1 MDPGYSVFTL
11 AAEVAALLAAADL
24 ADLAGQTAIAAYLR
38 ETADTWNACIE
49 RWTYVTDTD
58 LDRRVGVDGHYVRL
72 ATPETAEA
80 SSPRHGFV
88 PIKSRPPG
96 ERSGPAAHI
105 VSPDPLA
112 LVRFGLRAAD
122 DPRIVN
128 TIRVIDA
135 LLRVDTPLG
144 PAWRRYPEDQYG
156 EHEDGRPFDGAGT
169 GRAWPLLTGERAHY
183 ELAAGRPAAAAAL
196 LRTLEAFASEA
207 GLIPEQIWDAP
218 DAPARKLFFARPSGS
233 AMPLVWAHAEYVKL
247 RRSLAAGRV
256 FDTPPQTVQRYL
268 VERTGSPHA
277 PWRFNNKTA
286 AIPAGKTLRLEV
298 LAPAVVHWS
307 SDGWRAV
314 HDTETRDTGLGL
326 HVADLPSE
334 TLPAGTVLSFTFYW
348 PEPAT
353 WERTDFAVTVNG
365 VDPR

>member
-1 MDPGYSVFTL
+1 
-11 AAEVAALLAAADL
+11 
-24 ADLAGQTAIAAYLR
+24 
-38 ETADTWNACIE
+38 
-49 RWTYVTDTD
+49 
-58 LDRRVGVDGHYVRL
+58 
-72 ATPETAEA
+72 
-80 SSPRHGFV
+80 
-88 PIKSRPPG
+88 
-96 ERSGPAAHI
+96 
-105 VSPDPLA
+105 
-112 LVRFGLRAAD
+112 
-122 DPRIVN
+122 
-128 TIRVIDA
+128 
-135 LLRVDTPLG
+135 
-144 PAWRRYPEDQYG
+144 
-156 EHEDGRPFDGAGT
+156 
-169 GRAWPLLTGERAHY
+169 
-183 ELAAGRPAAAAAL
+183 
-196 LRTLEAFASEA
+196 
-207 GLIPEQIWDAP
+207 
-218 DAPARKLFFARPSGS
+218 
-233 AMPLVWAHAEYVKL
+233 MPLVWAHAEYVKL

-268 VERTGSPHA
+268 VEKTGCPHA